1 MDPELFSMYLQAM
14 GGQKD
19 ASSAAFDPALAFL
32 TGLYQ
37 PKQQFTE
44 DQLFARLA
52 PMISMAGSEQ
62 AGPRFEAAA
71 AIRGGRAP
79 WDIKKDK
86 TLRGNVDPKEWDKLV
101 DAMFKENESVKAKM
115 LDLELEQDPFEK
127 QGLPGY
133 DAKYQPQD
141 MYKFAPK
148 AFQQILEGLPEAQA
162 IEDPLMK
169 KISSKYDV
177 PVMISGDKER
187 LAKLMQDNKY
197 ALALNRGDVSVH
209 KRQGLH
215 GSAWRGLNPQNYIDE
230 AINIG
235 KDMFAPPDEK
245 DYKKA
250 IERMAKADL
259 EKLGTTP
266 ILDEGATAKN
276 KSYGE
281 YVKSLAARKT
291 GSASGK
297 LKNAEKL
304 AAEIQVQLESQG
316 RSPLY
321 DAILRQAAMG
331 GMLK

>member
-86 TLRGNVDPKEWDKLV
+86 TLRGNVDQKEWDKLV

-115 LDLELEQDPFEK
+115 LDLELEQDPFQK

-133 DAKYQPQD
+133 ADKYKPED

-148 AFQQILEGLPEAQA
+148 AFQKILEGLPEAQA
-162 IEDPLMK
+162 AEDKALKP
-169 KISSKYDV
+169 ISDKYNRDIFASDNQDRYELLFNKALSDPDV
-177 PVMISGDKER
+177 ER
-187 LAKLMQDNKY
+187 KAR
-197 ALALNRGDVSVH
+197 AARGAQW
-209 KRQGLH
+209 K
-215 GSAWRGLNPQNYIDE
+215 E
-230 AINIG
+230 AIPT
-235 KDMFAPPDEK
+235 FAKFAAESELK
-245 DYKKA
+245 S
-250 IERMAKADL
+250 
-259 EKLGTTP
+259 LGSKP
-266 ILDEGATAKN
+266 ILNEDATK
-276 KSYGE
+276 KSNLYGD
-281 YVKSLAARKT
+281 YVKSLVSRKT
-291 GSASGK
+291 GSASNK

-304 AAEIQVQLESQG
+304 AGEIQTQLESQG

>member
-1 MDPELFSMYLQAM
+1 MDPELFQLYLNAM

-148 AFQQILEGLPEAQA
+148 AFQKILEGLPEAQA
-162 IEDPLMK
+162 AEDKALKP
-169 KISSKYDV
+169 ISDEYNRDIMV
-177 PVMISGDKER
+177 TDDKSRLDALYQKALSDPEVER
-187 LAKLMQDNKY
+187 KAR
-197 ALALNRGDVSVH
+197 AARGAQW
-209 KRQGLH
+209 K
-215 GSAWRGLNPQNYIDE
+215 E
-230 AINIG
+230 AIPTFARYAAKSEL
-235 KDMFAPPDEK
+235 KD
-245 DYKKA
+245 
-250 IERMAKADL
+250 
-259 EKLGTTP
+259 LGNKP
-266 ILDEGATAKN
+266 ILDEGKTM
-276 KSYGE
+276 KSNLYGD
-281 YVKSLAARKT
+281 YVKSLVSRKT
-291 GSASGK
+291 GSASNK

-304 AAEIQVQLESQG
+304 SGQIQTELEAQG

>member
-1 MDPELFSMYLQAM
+1 MDPELFQLYLNAM

-148 AFQQILEGLPEAQA
+148 AFQKILEGLPEAQA
-162 IEDPLMK
+162 AEDKALKPISDEYNRDIMVTDDKSRLDVLYRKALEDPRAEQMSRSHNAVNWEKNLP
-169 KISSKYDV
+169 IF
-177 PVMISGDKER
+177 
-187 LAKLMQDNKY
+187 AKQIAKSELKDLGNK
-197 ALALNRGDVSVH
+197 
-209 KRQGLH
+209 
-215 GSAWRGLNPQNYIDE
+215 
-230 AINIG
+230 
-235 KDMFAPPDEK
+235 
-245 DYKKA
+245 
-250 IERMAKADL
+250 
-259 EKLGTTP
+259 P
-266 ILDEGATAKN
+266 ILDEGKTL
-276 KSYGE
+276 KSNLYGD
-281 YVKSLAARKT
+281 YVKSLISRKT
-291 GSASGK
+291 GSASNK

-304 AAEIQVQLESQG
+304 SGQIQTELEAQG

>member
-1 MDPELFSMYLQAM
+1 MDPELFQLYLNAM

-148 AFQQILEGLPEAQA
+148 AFQKILEGLPEAQA
-162 IEDPLMK
+162 AEDKALKPISDKYNRDIMVTDDESRLDVLYRKALEDPRAEQMSRSHNAVNWEKNLP
-169 KISSKYDV
+169 IF
-177 PVMISGDKER
+177 
-187 LAKLMQDNKY
+187 AKQIAKSELKDLGNK
-197 ALALNRGDVSVH
+197 
-209 KRQGLH
+209 
-215 GSAWRGLNPQNYIDE
+215 
-230 AINIG
+230 
-235 KDMFAPPDEK
+235 
-245 DYKKA
+245 
-250 IERMAKADL
+250 
-259 EKLGTTP
+259 P
-266 ILDEGATAKN
+266 ILDEGKTL
-276 KSYGE
+276 KSNLYGD
-281 YVKSLAARKT
+281 YVKSLISRKT
-291 GSASGK
+291 GSASNK

-304 AAEIQVQLESQG
+304 SGQIQTELEAQG

>member
-37 PKQQFTE
+37 PKQQFSE

-148 AFQQILEGLPEAQA
+148 AFQKILEGLPEAQA
-162 IEDPLMK
+162 AEDKALKP
-169 KISSKYDV
+169 ISDEYNRDIMV
-177 PVMISGDKER
+177 TDDKSRLDALYQKALSDPEVER
-187 LAKLMQDNKY
+187 KAR
-197 ALALNRGDVSVH
+197 AARGAQW
-209 KRQGLH
+209 K
-215 GSAWRGLNPQNYIDE
+215 E
-230 AINIG
+230 AIPTFAKNAAKSQL
-235 KDMFAPPDEK
+235 KD
-245 DYKKA
+245 
-250 IERMAKADL
+250 
-259 EKLGTTP
+259 LGNKP
-266 ILDEGATAKN
+266 ILDEGKTL
-276 KSYGE
+276 KSNLYGD
-281 YVKSLAARKT
+281 YVKSLISRKT
-291 GSASGK
+291 GSASNK

-304 AAEIQVQLESQG
+304 SGEIQTQLEAQG

>member
-37 PKQQFTE
+37 PKQQFSE

-148 AFQQILEGLPEAQA
+148 AFQKILEGLPEAQA
-162 IEDPLMK
+162 AEDKALKP
-169 KISSKYDV
+169 ISDEYNRDIMV
-177 PVMISGDKER
+177 TDDKSRLDALYQKALSDPEVER
-187 LAKLMQDNKY
+187 KARAARGAQWKEAIPTFAKY
-197 ALALNRGDVSVH
+197 A
-209 KRQGLH
+209 
-215 GSAWRGLNPQNYIDE
+215 
-230 AINIG
+230 
-235 KDMFAPPDEK
+235 
-245 DYKKA
+245 
-250 IERMAKADL
+250 AKSEL
-259 EKLGTTP
+259 KSLGNKP
-266 ILDEGATAKN
+266 ILDEGKTL
-276 KSYGE
+276 KSNLYGD
-281 YVKSLAARKT
+281 YVKSLVSRKT
-291 GSASGK
+291 GSASNK

-304 AAEIQVQLESQG
+304 SGEIQTQLEAQG

>member
-86 TLRGNVDPKEWDKLV
+86 TLRGNVDQKEWDKLV

-162 IEDPLMK
+162 EEDKALKPISDKYNRNVMVTDDKNRLDVLYRKALEDPE
-169 KISSKYDV
+169 V
-177 PVMISGDKER
+177 ER
-187 LAKLMQDNKY
+187 KAR
-197 ALALNRGDVSVH
+197 AARGAQW
-209 KRQGLH
+209 K
-215 GSAWRGLNPQNYIDE
+215 E
-230 AINIG
+230 AIPTFAKNAAKSQL
-235 KDMFAPPDEK
+235 KD
-245 DYKKA
+245 
-250 IERMAKADL
+250 
-259 EKLGTTP
+259 LGNKP
-266 ILDEGATAKN
+266 ILDEGKTL
-276 KSYGE
+276 KSNLYGD
-281 YVKSLAARKT
+281 YVKSLVSRKT

-304 AAEIQVQLESQG
+304 AGEIQTQLESQG

>member
-1 MDPELFSMYLQAM
+1 MDPELFQLYLNAM

-44 DQLFARLA
+44 DQLFTRLA

-148 AFQQILEGLPEAQA
+148 AFQKILEGLPEAQA
-162 IEDPLMK
+162 AEDKALKP
-169 KISSKYDV
+169 ISDEYNRDIMV
-177 PVMISGDKER
+177 TDDKSRLDALYQKALSDPEVER
-187 LAKLMQDNKY
+187 KAR
-197 ALALNRGDVSVH
+197 AARGAQW
-209 KRQGLH
+209 K
-215 GSAWRGLNPQNYIDE
+215 E
-230 AINIG
+230 AIPTFAKNAAKSAL
-235 KDMFAPPDEK
+235 KD
-245 DYKKA
+245 
-250 IERMAKADL
+250 
-259 EKLGTTP
+259 LGNKP
-266 ILDEGATAKN
+266 ILDEGKTL
-276 KSYGE
+276 KSNLYGD
-281 YVKSLAARKT
+281 YVKSLVSRKT
-291 GSASGK
+291 GSASNK

-304 AAEIQVQLESQG
+304 SGQIQTELEAQG

>member
-37 PKQQFTE
+37 PKQQFSE

-148 AFQQILEGLPEAQA
+148 AFQKILEGLPEAQA
-162 IEDPLMK
+162 AEDKALKP
-169 KISSKYDV
+169 ISDEYNRDIMV
-177 PVMISGDKER
+177 TDDKSRLDALYQKALSDPEVER
-187 LAKLMQDNKY
+187 KAR
-197 ALALNRGDVSVH
+197 AARGAQW
-209 KRQGLH
+209 K
-215 GSAWRGLNPQNYIDE
+215 E
-230 AINIG
+230 AIPTFAKNAAKSQL
-235 KDMFAPPDEK
+235 KD
-245 DYKKA
+245 
-250 IERMAKADL
+250 
-259 EKLGTTP
+259 LGNKP
-266 ILDEGATAKN
+266 ILDEGKTL
-276 KSYGE
+276 KSNLYGD
-281 YVKSLAARKT
+281 YIKSLVSRKT
-291 GSASGK
+291 GSASNK

-304 AAEIQVQLESQG
+304 SGEIQTQLEAQG

>member
-86 TLRGNVDPKEWDKLV
+86 TLRGNVDQKEWDKLV

-148 AFQQILEGLPEAQA
+148 AFQKILEGLPEAQA
-162 IEDPLMK
+162 AEDKELKPISDKYNRNIMVTDDASRLDVLYRKALEDPE
-169 KISSKYDV
+169 V
-177 PVMISGDKER
+177 ER
-187 LAKLMQDNKY
+187 KAR
-197 ALALNRGDVSVH
+197 AARGAQW
-209 KRQGLH
+209 K
-215 GSAWRGLNPQNYIDE
+215 E
-230 AINIG
+230 AIPT
-235 KDMFAPPDEK
+235 FAKNAAKSELK
-245 DYKKA
+245 ELGNKA
-250 IERMAKADL
+250 
-259 EKLGTTP
+259 
-266 ILDEGATAKN
+266 ILDEGKTL
-276 KSYGE
+276 KSNLYGD
-281 YVKSLAARKT
+281 YVKSLISRKT
-291 GSASGK
+291 GSASNK

-304 AAEIQVQLESQG
+304 AGEIQTQLESQG

>member
-37 PKQQFTE
+37 PKQQFSE

-148 AFQQILEGLPEAQA
+148 AFQKILEGLPEAQVA
-162 IEDPLMK
+162 EDKALKP
-169 KISSKYDV
+169 ISDEYNRDIFASDDQDRYQLLFNKALSDPEV
-177 PVMISGDKER
+177 ER
-187 LAKLMQDNKY
+187 KAR
-197 ALALNRGDVSVH
+197 AARGSQW
-209 KRQGLH
+209 K
-215 GSAWRGLNPQNYIDE
+215 E
-230 AINIG
+230 AIPT
-235 KDMFAPPDEK
+235 FAK
-245 DYKKA
+245 QA
-250 IERMAKADL
+250 AKSEL
-259 EKLGTTP
+259 KSLGNKP
-266 ILDEGATAKN
+266 ILNEDATQ
-276 KSYGE
+276 KSNLYGD
-281 YVKSLAARKT
+281 YVKSLVSRKT
-291 GSASGK
+291 GSASNK

-304 AAEIQVQLESQG
+304 SGEIQTQLEAQG

>member
-1 MDPELFSMYLQAM
+1 MDPELFNLYLQAM
-14 GGQKD
+14 SGQKD
-19 ASSAAFDPALAFL
+19 ASSAAFDPVLALM

-37 PKQQFTE
+37 PKSQFSE
-44 DQLFARLA
+44 EQLYSKLA
-52 PMISMAGSEQ
+52 PMISFAGAEQ

-79 WDIKKDK
+79 WDLKKDK
-86 TLRGNVDPKEWDKLV
+86 SLRGNMDSKEWEKLV
-101 DAMFKENESVKAKM
+101 DDMFKENEKVKGKL
-115 LDLELEQDPFEK
+115 LDLEMEQDPFQK

-133 DAKYQPQD
+133 ADKYKPED

-148 AFQQILEGLPEAQA
+148 AFSKILEGLPEAQA

-169 KISSKYDV
+169 RISSKYDT

-197 ALALNRGDVSVH
+197 ALALSRGDVRVH
-209 KRQGLH
+209 ERQGLT
-215 GSAWRGLNPQNYIDE
+215 GSPWRALNPQNWTDE
-230 AINIG
+230 GINTI
-235 KDMFAPPDEK
+235 KDIFSPADKNDER
-245 DYKKA
+245 KA

-259 EKLGTTP
+259 AKMGNTP
-266 ILDEGATAKN
+266 ILDQGATAKN
-276 KSYGE
+276 KAYGD
-281 YVKSLAARKT
+281 YVKSIVARKT

-304 AAEIQVQLESQG
+304 AGQIQTELESQG

-331 GMLK
+331 GKLK

>member
-37 PKQQFTE
+37 PKQQFSE

-148 AFQQILEGLPEAQA
+148 AFQKILEGLPEAQA
-162 IEDPLMK
+162 AEDKALKP
-169 KISSKYDV
+169 ISDEYNRDIMV
-177 PVMISGDKER
+177 TDDKSRLDALYQKALSDPEVER
-187 LAKLMQDNKY
+187 KARAARGAQWKEAIPTFAKY
-197 ALALNRGDVSVH
+197 A
-209 KRQGLH
+209 
-215 GSAWRGLNPQNYIDE
+215 
-230 AINIG
+230 
-235 KDMFAPPDEK
+235 
-245 DYKKA
+245 
-250 IERMAKADL
+250 AKSEL
-259 EKLGTTP
+259 KSLGNKP
-266 ILDEGATAKN
+266 ILDEGKTL
-276 KSYGE
+276 KSNLYGD
-281 YVKSLAARKT
+281 YIKSLVSRKT
-291 GSASGK
+291 GSASNK

-304 AAEIQVQLESQG
+304 SGEIQTQLEAQG